1 MTATVEKN
9 RDLLPALLEARAGSV
24 NDSLTPLRREAAEAF
39 AKLGFPSPDHEEWRY
54 TNTLPITRAEY
65 AMPAEQ
71 AELDLSS
78 VLLAEEASAELVF
91 IDGRFAPW
99 LSKIPTLRS
108 SALGPLSVLGQQRS
122 FIDRIGSAADY
133 RAHAFAALNTG
144 MIEDAAVVNLGEG
157 VVLEKPV
164 HVIWAVSD
172 EAGAIVST
180 ARTLVFAGV
189 NARASV
195 VETFVGSDGAYLTN
209 SVTELIA
216 GDGAH
221 IDYYKMER
229 ESEKASHISL
239 LASRVGRDASVTTHT
254 ISLGGAVV
262 RNELHALLE
271 GEGGECH
278 LDGLYLL
285 RGEQKV
291 DNHTVIDHA
300 RPHTTSSELY
310 KAILDGK
317 SNGIFDGKI
326 IVRPGAQKTSS
337 RQTNRNLVL
346 SSEARA
352 DSKPQL
358 EIYADDV
365 KCTHGSTIGQLDA
378 ESLFYLRSRGVGET
392 QARNILT
399 YAFASEVVER
409 IRIPVLRE
417 QLQRD
422 ILQRVPFERGESQ

>member
-39 AKLGFPSPDHEEWRY
+39 AALGFPAPDHEEWRY

-65 AMPAEQ
+65 AMPTEQ

-78 VLLAEEASAELVF
+78 VLLADEASAELVF

-99 LSKIPTLRS
+99 LSKIPTLKS
-108 SALGPLSVLGQQRS
+108 SALGPLSVLGQQRA
-122 FIDRIGSAADY
+122 FIDRFGAAADL
-133 RAHAFAALNTG
+133 REHPFVALNTG
-144 MIEDAAVVNLGEG
+144 MIEDAAVVSLGEG
-157 VVLEKPV
+157 VVLDKPV
-164 HVIWAVSD
+164 HVVWAVSD

-189 NARASV
+189 NARVSV
-195 VETFVGSDGAYLTN
+195 VETFVGLSGAYLTN

-216 GDGAH
+216 GDGSS

-229 ESEKASHISL
+229 ESEKAAHISM
-239 LASRVGRDASVTTHT
+239 LASRIGRDASVATHT
-254 ISLGGAVV
+254 ISLGGALV
-262 RNELHALLE
+262 RNELHAVLD
-271 GEGGECH
+271 GEGGECN

-285 RGEQKV
+285 HGEQKV

-300 RPHTTSSELY
+300 RPHTTSAELY

-337 RQTNRNLVL
+337 RQTNKNLVL

-365 KCTHGSTIGQLDA
+365 KCNHGSTIGQLDA
-378 ESLFYLRSRGVGET
+378 ESLFYLRSRGVGEA

-399 YAFASEVVER
+399 YAFASEVVDR
-409 IRIPVLRE
+409 IRIPLLRE
-417 QLQRD
+417 QLKRD
-422 ILQRVPFERGESQ
+422 ILQRVPFERGETL